1 MNINLLFVI
10 SLVLLSVVAGQNY
23 APGLAIASARADSHC
38 AGSGTWTNPDDGSK
52 ISPQNVIADM
62 AARSVVLLGE
72 RHEVSEQHRWQLHT
86 LAALHGYVPN
96 LAIGVEMLPR
106 SAQPA
111 LDRWSDGTLSVAE
124 LLDQT
129 DWANAWGFDPAPYL
143 PIFQFARQNH
153 LPMIALNVDRAVIA
167 RIGTE
172 GLASVPVDEREGVG
186 DPAPASD
193 GYRAML
199 AHVFAVK
206 ARMHGG
212 AEYDDAIDR
221 APSDAERR
229 EIEADPGFAHFVAA
243 QQTWD
248 RAMAEAIAARLD
260 AGQDAPRLVVAM
272 VGRGHAEHGYGI
284 PHQLAALGVADVGV
298 LLADGAPCE
307 PAEAGIADAIFA
319 LGDWRAAQPG
329 RPRLGVMI
337 ETAEAGVTIRQVV
350 AESVAETT
358 GLAVGDVVVEAAGV
372 PVADTGEL
380 IAIVKRQSPGT
391 WLPLVVRRDQ
401 QRLEMVAKFPS
412 IF

>member
-1 MNINLLFVI
+1 
-10 SLVLLSVVAGQNY
+10 
-23 APGLAIASARADSHC
+23 
-38 AGSGTWTNPDDGSK
+38 
-52 ISPQNVIADM
+52 
-62 AARSVVLLGE
+62 
-72 RHEVSEQHRWQLHT
+72 
-86 LAALHGYVPN
+86 
-96 LAIGVEMLPR
+96 
-106 SAQPA
+106 
-111 LDRWSDGTLSVAE
+111 
-124 LLDQT
+124 
-129 DWANAWGFDPAPYL
+129 
-143 PIFQFARQNH
+143 
-153 LPMIALNVDRAVIA
+153 
-167 RIGTE
+167 
-172 GLASVPVDEREGVG
+172 
-186 DPAPASD
+186 
-193 GYRAML
+193 
-199 AHVFAVK
+199 
-206 ARMHGG
+206 
-212 AEYDDAIDR
+212 
-221 APSDAERR
+221 
-229 EIEADPGFAHFVAA
+229 
-243 QQTWD
+243 
-248 RAMAEAIAARLD
+248 MAEAIAARLD

-319 LGDWRAAQPG
+319 LGDWRAAQPA